1 MELLQQLAQW
11 MLPSGTLEWF
21 DLTDSRGTQ
30 TNLHVTLTEKNNPPL
45 TPELQHRKVE
55 SKGFKD
61 ITITDFPVRGRRLT
75 LTFRRRYWQ
84 VEGMSSYLKRDIPLC
99 APGTG
104 LSVEFASFLKGAS
117 RDKRNFF
124 GIDSPVERTGSQTL

>member
-1 MELLQQLAQW
+1 MELLQQLVGW

-21 DLTDSRGTQ
+21 DLTDTQGTP
-30 TNLHVTLTEKNNPPL
+30 TELCVILTEKNNPPL
-45 TPELQHRKVE
+45 TPELQNRKVE

-84 VEGMSSYLKRDIPLC
+84 VEGMPSYLKRDIRLC
-99 APGTG
+99 APGTT
-104 LSVEFASFLKGAS
+104 LSVEFADFLKDAS
-117 RDKRNFF
+117 RDKRHFF
-124 GIDSPVERTGSQTL
+124 GVDSHMEQPGSKNI

>member
-1 MELLQQLAQW
+1 MELLQQLVGW
-11 MLPSGTLEWF
+11 MLPSGTFEWF
-21 DLTDSRGTQ
+21 DLTDSQGTQ
-30 TNLHVTLTEKNNPPL
+30 TDLHVVLTEKNNPPL
-45 TPELQHRKVE
+45 TPELQNRKVE

-104 LSVEFASFLKGAS
+104 LSVEFADFLKDAS
-117 RDKRNFF
+117 RDKRHFF
-124 GIDSPVERTGSQTL
+124 GVDSAMERTGSQNL